1 MSPSIRVRRWLTIAA
16 CCCLPLL
23 AFAGCGSSG
32 NDSASTAEGKSA
44 DVAHIATD
52 PSVAALVPQAI
63 RARGTVTVGTD
74 PTYPPM
80 EFIAGDGKTLIGV
93 DIELAHALTQVMGLE
108 VKVEGGGFDGLIPG
122 LSAGK
127 YDIGMSSFGDT
138 KEREKVLDF
147 VDYLSAGSGFYTL
160 ADGGLEI
167 KSFAELCGHSVAV
180 QQGTVQ
186 QQDLT
191 KQDAKCKQAGEAGVD
206 ILTLPDQNAANIAVA
221 SGRAEL
227 SVCGEE
233 VADYAVLQSHGE
245 FKRTGPRYG
254 VTLFGI
260 AVTRESGLAK
270 PILAAL
276 RVLMSDGVY
285 QQILKS
291 WKMTAAAIDHP
302 KINGATY

>member
-1 MSPSIRVRRWLTIAA
+1 MSPSTCVRRCLTIVA

-32 NDSASTAEGKSA
+32 SDSASTSGAKPSN
-44 DVAHIATD
+44 VAPVSPD
-52 PSVAALVPQAI
+52 PSVAALVPSTV
-63 RARGTVTVGTD
+63 RAKGALTIGTD

-80 EFIAGDGKTLIGV
+80 EFVASDGKTLVGV
-93 DIELAHALTQVMGLE
+93 DIELGDALAEVMGLKAE
-108 VKVEGGGFDGLIPG
+108 ILGGSFDGLIPG

-127 YDIGMSSFGDT
+127 YDVGISDFADT
-138 KEREKVLDF
+138 KEREETLDF
-147 VDYLSAGSGFYTL
+147 VDYLSVGSGFYTL
-160 ADGGLEI
+160 ADGGVEI
-167 KSFAELCGHSVAV
+167 SSLAELCGRSVAV
-180 QQGTVQ
+180 QQGTIQ

-191 KQDAKCKQAGEAGVD
+191 KQDAKCKQAGEAG
-206 ILTLPDQNAANIAVA
+206 INLLALPDHNAASVAVA

-227 SVCGEE
+227 AACGEE

-254 VTLFGI
+254 ASPSGI
-260 AVTRESGLAK
+260 AMTRESGLAK

-285 QQILKS
+285 EQILEK
-291 WKMTAAAIDHP
+291 WQLTAAAIDQP
-302 KINGATY
+302 TINGAVS